1 MEKLKVAVLFGGC
14 SSEYSVSLVSGTSV
28 LRNLDKEKYD
38 ISMIGI
44 TKDGDFYLYN
54 GEVSEIEKD
63 NWCHENT
70 CSRIT
75 FSTNRSDHGFINLDT
90 NTLVKID
97 IAFPVLHGRNGEDGR
112 LQGLFELAGIPY
124 VGCDMSASLICM
136 DKYLAHELVAL
147 KNIIVPKAYTFHS
160 YEATETIHE
169 TIKDLPYPMFVK
181 PLKAGSSYGISKVNN
196 VLELDNAIK
205 LAFKYDKT
213 IIIEENIDGFEVGCA
228 IMGNG
233 SDLII
238 GEVDEIDLHAD
249 FYNFEEKYTA
259 KSSKII
265 LPARLSEEEKE
276 KIKTTALTI
285 YKALGCKG
293 VARVDMFY
301 TKDKKI
307 VFNEVNTMPGF
318 TSHSRYPSMLK
329 AIGYEFSAV
338 LDNLIKLGVQNDKD

>member
-28 LRNLDKEKYD
+28 LRNLNKDKYD

-44 TKDGDFYLYN
+44 TKQGDFYLYN
-54 GEVSEIEKD
+54 GELDAIEKD
-63 NWCHENT
+63 DWQHDDKCQK
-70 CSRIT
+70 IT
-75 FSTNRSDHGFINLDT
+75 FSTNRSDHGFIIIDT

-112 LQGLFELAGIPY
+112 LQGLFELAGIPF

-136 DKYLAHELVAL
+136 DKYLAHELAAL
-147 KNIIVPKAYTFHS
+147 KGITVPKAYTFS
-160 YEATETIHE
+160 NYEKKEDIKE
-169 TIKDLPYPMFVK
+169 KLKDLPYPMFVK

-196 VLELDNAIK
+196 EDELDKAIDF
-205 LAFKYDKT
+205 AFKYDQK

-233 SDLII
+233 NDLII
-238 GEVDEIDLHAD
+238 GEVDEIEIHTD

-259 KSSKII
+259 LSSKII
-265 LPARLSEEEKE
+265 LPARLSDTEKE
-276 KIKTTALTI
+276 NIKKTALTI
-285 YKALGCKG
+285 YKSLGCKG
-293 VARVDMFY
+293 VSRVDMFY

-329 AIGYEFSAV
+329 AIGYDFSAV
-338 LDNLIKLGVQNDKD
+338 LDNLIQLGVKNEQD